1 MLLCG
6 PLSSAQ
12 EETGGQAV
20 RMEWFLVKITV
31 ILTLAKEKRPTSSSI
46 TISIKLSIIKIKR
59 MIKFYFNNK

>member
-46 TISIKLSIIKIKR
+46 TISIKLFFIKIRKNDKR
-59 MIKFYFNNK
+59 LF